1 MCAHYPPAPGS
12 VFSFCWDFRLS
23 LTSQGSVWWRDIEQ
37 SFTRRENSKS
47 LSPSRPL
54 HSSGAEYLFHSSLT
68 FGAISSLIDY
78 IGCILVLHT
87 HVRGWCMLN
96 NNFSATFSAFYICSR
111 WSGKHIFYTTQ
122 THTDMCMS
130 CVSWVRSWS
139 ATKSWQWPMNSPSV
153 GRTISLPT
161 SPEHYRNRLPSN

>member
-1 MCAHYPPAPGS
+1 MCAHYPPVPGS

-54 HSSGAEYLFHSSLT
+54 HSSGAKYLFHSSLT

-87 HVRGWCMLN
+87 CVRGWCMLN
-96 NNFSATFSAFYICSR
+96 NSFSATFSAFNICSR
-111 WSGKHIFYTTQ
+111 WSGKHIFYP
-122 THTDMCMS
+122 THTHRHVYELRQLS
-130 CVSWVRSWS
+130 EELERYKELAVTYEQS
-139 ATKSWQWPMNSPSV
+139 
-153 GRTISLPT
+153 ISRKDHVIANLT
-161 SPEHYRNRLPSN
+161 RALQKQVA